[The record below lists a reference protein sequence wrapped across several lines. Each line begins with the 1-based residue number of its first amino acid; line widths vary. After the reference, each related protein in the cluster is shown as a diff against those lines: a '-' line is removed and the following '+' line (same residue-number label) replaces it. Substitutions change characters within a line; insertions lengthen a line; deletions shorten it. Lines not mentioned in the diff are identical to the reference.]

1 MSKFSEWMKKRKLE
15 KEARQAEINHDS
27 NDESTPALNSN
38 TNENQSKQKDNLTK
52 EQTLN
57 SSNSNQTK
65 IEDEKKE
72 ENSTILNRDIKDGIL
87 YLTTDDLVDI
97 YLHSSVGAD
106 EKVYVPKNYIQKYDL
121 DNDEIKF
128 VNVNGIN
135 VPVSQFVT
143 LNSANDDHLLKKQVE
158 NSNSIINNNKKS
170 ETSDDSEISVIQQL
184 QSENQD
190 TNKSLISKS
199 NPTSIKNE
207 STLLVSPLLDP
218 ISDGIASKTPVQLIK
233 SIETNYNVQKV
244 LPIVHEVQLPSA
256 DEISIIQQLQSEN
269 KNTNQSLLKKEVSN
283 NSLKQNI
290 PILASPILDPVSNG
304 ISTKAPIKLIIPST
318 SSNEIK
324 QVLPVIHETILPSQD
339 EIHTIQELQIENK
352 NTSNSL
358 KTSNLQNLN
367 NNDLSQNP
375 DEISII
381 QQLQSENKNTNQS
394 LISKTN
400 PTSIK
405 NEPALLVSPILDP
418 ISDGIATKKPVQLI
432 KPIETHYNV
441 QKVLPIIHE
450 VQLPSADEI
459 STIQQLQSENKDT
472 NESLLKKEVS
482 NNSLKQNIRVLI
494 SPVLDPIS
502 ERITTKKPVQI
513 IRPINSNSDI
523 KKVVPVIHE
532 VKLPSQDEIHTI
544 QELQTQNKNT
554 SNSLKTSNLQ
564 NLNNNDLSQNPDEIS
579 VIQQLQS
586 ENKNTNQS
594 LISKTNPTSIKNE
607 PALLVSPI
615 LDPISDGIATKK
627 PVQLIKP
634 IENHYNIQKVLP
646 IIHEVQLPSA
656 DEINTIQ
663 QLQSENKSTNQS
675 LLKKEV
681 SNDSLKQNIPILISP
696 ILQEPLNEGT
706 FTKKLE
712 TKLQQPKSYDIEELS
727 QDEVNKIKQLQIE
740 NKNTTLSL
748 NDKNHDFNDSNN
760 NKQVILESP
769 ILQPLNDGIVNKTLT
784 NRIQEIKAK
793 KQFIE
798 QLPNDEINT
807 IQQLQLEN
815 KNTNESLSNK
825 NNSLN
830 NSSIASKTILSSP
843 IFDPISDGASTKT
856 LKQII
861 NNKNPSIQ
869 IQQIKPKSY
878 DIKPLSQD
886 DVNTIQQLQSEN
898 KNTSLPLTNESNT
911 YINEKK
917 EIQTILASPITDP
930 ISDGIVS
937 KRLINKIEQ
946 INLKKHQT
954 QQISQDE
961 VNTIQQL
968 QLQNKNTNES
978 LIKQSETSLNTNNI
992 QPILESPIFDP
1003 ISNGVSTKTL
1013 KQIIN
1018 NTNPNIQIQQIKPK
1032 SYDIK
1037 PLSQDEVNIIKEL
1050 QIQNKNTNEKPVK
1063 EVNLIEKNNNNQPV
1077 LSSPIFDPI
1086 SEGNSN
1092 KILNA
1097 KPKKYTAELISQ
1109 DEINTIQQLQTQN
1122 KDTNESLMNKIN
1134 INKIM
1139 TKNQNQNQKIL
1150 SSPILDPIQ
1159 ASVSN
1164 TKPKNVEVKSNNNLP
1179 SQDDIS
1185 TIQQLQAQNKNTNDS
1200 LLVKNENQSR
1210 INKSQVQEQNQN
1222 IPEAYLRSDDEV
1234 TKIAKSDPIQKIDD
1248 SMLFLQQK
1256 YAGQKDYQIKRQNEI
1271 NKNNVNN
1278 LNNKQTINNESLNQK
1293 PQFVEVITPAQNYAD
1308 NKKVCSSPIPQSND
1322 EQYTKDLYQAIKQ
1335 EQVNQ
1340 IYNSISSDSA
1350 KVITISE
1357 PELVQEFNKYKVD
1370 PRRKIYIMEEEDALK
1385 TFGIVDDNSV
1395 DQKVLFEGNVLKVY
1409 SGENNQLLS
1418 APYGTIEDNYLND
1431 NVFFLEHNFT
1441 VAVDRYIPRT
1451 KINMNNFRV
1460 EVSYV
1465 AFRLPKDKR
1474 LIAARNADI
1483 NEYEARIHDYFKD
1496 IGEAINDPQKEGN
1509 KTYISLATSH
1519 ELGLVDNQTKANNDL
1534 EKIKVTKDGVN
1545 EKINLINIFNNFYS
1559 ESLKPNRKYD
1569 RRIKHFIRMIRQ
1581 ILMDSCYYAES
1592 GLLVLNY
1599 AEVLLFLDQYYDLD
1613 LDNVYDLS
1621 TQHSNILLFD
1631 TAKYAV
1637 KNNLRTIDGYLKV
1650 NDSSYFIPL
1659 NYDYVLY
1666 DSKLLN
1672 IVDDLALD
1680 MVEVERVLLNRP
1692 LFTDNEFFNMD
1703 PSNFDRLRAISPY
1716 IDFVKYYEQKRIQSM
1731 YSNSYL
1737 SRISQDN
1744 IKQELEQSNHKQN
1757 LDEII
1762 KEQKEVVKPY
1772 FYKDE
1777 AYKHDDSYDKKNIQ
1791 RKNKIENGVLFL
1803 SENELVDLYQH
1814 SHVSED
1820 GTLYIDKNE
1829 AEKYGLVDEDIKAI
1843 SVNNQIIPLSS
1854 ITKSEEINEL
1864 KKKYQQESITSN
1876 LDNSKKSSST
1886 KIEDGIIYLSEK
1898 DLVHLYQHSHVTE
1911 DGTVYLD
1918 KIEADKYGLNNANI
1932 KAISVNNQIIPL
1944 SSITKQEMDKELADE
1959 QEFIKAKEHSKKRRK

>member
-1 MSKFSEWMKKRKLE
+1 
-15 KEARQAEINHDS
+15 
-27 NDESTPALNSN
+27 
-38 TNENQSKQKDNLTK
+38 
-52 EQTLN
+52 
-57 SSNSNQTK
+57 
-65 IEDEKKE
+65 
-72 ENSTILNRDIKDGIL
+72 
-87 YLTTDDLVDI
+87 
-97 YLHSSVGAD
+97 
-106 EKVYVPKNYIQKYDL
+106 
-121 DNDEIKF
+121 
-128 VNVNGIN
+128 
-135 VPVSQFVT
+135 
-143 LNSANDDHLLKKQVE
+143 
-158 NSNSIINNNKKS
+158 
-170 ETSDDSEISVIQQL
+170 
-184 QSENQD
+184 
-190 TNKSLISKS
+190 
-199 NPTSIKNE
+199 
-207 STLLVSPLLDP
+207 
-218 ISDGIASKTPVQLIK
+218 
-233 SIETNYNVQKV
+233 KV

-256 DEISIIQQLQSEN
+256 DEIRVIQQLQSEN
-269 KNTNQSLLKKEVSN
+269 QDTNQSLLKKEVSN
-283 NSLKQNI
+283 
-290 PILASPILDPVSNG
+290 G
-304 ISTKAPIKLIIPST
+304 
-318 SSNEIK
+318 
-324 QVLPVIHETILPSQD
+324 
-339 EIHTIQELQIENK
+339 
-352 NTSNSL
+352 
-358 KTSNLQNLN
+358 
-367 NNDLSQNP
+367 
-375 DEISII
+375 
-381 QQLQSENKNTNQS
+381 
-394 LISKTN
+394 
-400 PTSIK
+400 
-405 NEPALLVSPILDP
+405 
-418 ISDGIATKKPVQLI
+418 
-432 KPIETHYNV
+432 
-441 QKVLPIIHE
+441 
-450 VQLPSADEI
+450 
-459 STIQQLQSENKDT
+459 
-472 NESLLKKEVS
+472 
-482 NNSLKQNIRVLI
+482 
-494 SPVLDPIS
+494 
-502 ERITTKKPVQI
+502 
-513 IRPINSNSDI
+513 
-523 KKVVPVIHE
+523 
-532 VKLPSQDEIHTI
+532 
-544 QELQTQNKNT
+544 
-554 SNSLKTSNLQ
+554 
-564 NLNNNDLSQNPDEIS
+564 
-579 VIQQLQS
+579 
-586 ENKNTNQS
+586 
-594 LISKTNPTSIKNE
+594 
-607 PALLVSPI
+607 
-615 LDPISDGIATKK
+615 
-627 PVQLIKP
+627 
-634 IENHYNIQKVLP
+634 
-646 IIHEVQLPSA
+646 
-656 DEINTIQ
+656 
-663 QLQSENKSTNQS
+663 
-675 LLKKEV
+675 
-681 SNDSLKQNIPILISP
+681 SLKQNIPILISP
-696 ILQEPLNEGT
+696 ILQEPLNDGT

-727 QDEVNKIKQLQIE
+727 QDEVNTIKQLQIE

-769 ILQPLNDGIVNKTLT
+769 ILQPLNDGIINKTLT

-798 QLPNDEINT
+798 QLPNDEINI

-815 KNTNESLSNK
+815 KNTNESLIK
-825 NNSLN
+825 QPKTSLN
-830 NSSIASKTILSSP
+830 TNNNQSILESP
-843 IFDPISDGASTKT
+843 IFDPISDGISTKT

-861 NNKNPSIQ
+861 NNPNPNVP
-869 IQQIKPKSY
+869 IQQVK
-878 DIKPLSQD
+878 L
-886 DVNTIQQLQSEN
+886 
-898 KNTSLPLTNESNT
+898 
-911 YINEKK
+911 
-917 EIQTILASPITDP
+917 
-930 ISDGIVS
+930 
-937 KRLINKIEQ
+937 
-946 INLKKHQT
+946 
-954 QQISQDE
+954 
-961 VNTIQQL
+961 
-968 QLQNKNTNES
+968 
-978 LIKQSETSLNTNNI
+978 
-992 QPILESPIFDP
+992 
-1003 ISNGVSTKTL
+1003 
-1013 KQIIN
+1013 
-1018 NTNPNIQIQQIKPK
+1018 K

-1050 QIQNKNTNEKPVK
+1050 QTQNKNTNEKPIK
-1063 EVNLIEKNNNNQPV
+1063 EVNLIETNNNDQPV

-1086 SEGNSN
+1086 SEGISN
-1092 KILNA
+1092 KIINA
-1097 KPKKYTAELISQ
+1097 KPKKYPVEQISQ

-1134 INKIM
+1134 INEIM

-1159 ASVSN
+1159 DSISNTN

-1256 YAGQKDYQIKRQNEI
+1256 YAGEKDYQIKRQNEI

-1278 LNNKQTINNESLNQK
+1278 LNNKQTINNESLNPK
-1293 PQFVEVITPAQNYAD
+1293 PQFVEITTPAQNYAD

-1370 PRRKIYIMEEEDALK
+1370 PRRKIYIIEEEDALK

-1409 SGENNQLLS
+1409 SGEDNQLLS

-1451 KINMNNFRV
+1451 KIDMNNFRV

-1621 TQHSNILLFD
+1621 TQDSNILLFD

-1650 NDSSYFIPL
+1650 NDNSYFIPL

-1672 IVDDLALD
+1672 IVDDKALD
-1680 MVEVERVLLNRP
+1680 VVEVERVLLNRP

-1703 PSNFDRLRAISPY
+1703 PSNFDRLKAISPY

-1737 SRISQDN
+1737 SRISQDD
-1744 IKQELEQSNHKQN
+1744 IKQELEQSNQKQK

-1772 FYKDE
+1772 FEQDE
-1777 AYKHDDSYDKKNIQ
+1777 ANKDDDSSDKKDTQ

-1814 SHVSED
+1814 SHISED

-1829 AEKYGLVDEDIKAI
+1829 AKKYGLVDKDIKAI

-1864 KKKYQQESITSN
+1864 KKKHQQESNTSN
-1876 LDNSKKSSST
+1876 VDNSKKSSST

-1898 DLVHLYQHSHVTE
+1898 DLVHLYQHSHV
-1911 DGTVYLD
+1911 
-1918 KIEADKYGLNNANI
+1918 
-1932 KAISVNNQIIPL
+1932 
-1944 SSITKQEMDKELADE
+1944 
-1959 QEFIKAKEHSKKRRK
+1959 

>member
-1 MSKFSEWMKKRKLE
+1 
-15 KEARQAEINHDS
+15 
-27 NDESTPALNSN
+27 
-38 TNENQSKQKDNLTK
+38 
-52 EQTLN
+52 
-57 SSNSNQTK
+57 
-65 IEDEKKE
+65 
-72 ENSTILNRDIKDGIL
+72 
-87 YLTTDDLVDI
+87 
-97 YLHSSVGAD
+97 
-106 EKVYVPKNYIQKYDL
+106 
-121 DNDEIKF
+121 
-128 VNVNGIN
+128 
-135 VPVSQFVT
+135 
-143 LNSANDDHLLKKQVE
+143 
-158 NSNSIINNNKKS
+158 
-170 ETSDDSEISVIQQL
+170 
-184 QSENQD
+184 
-190 TNKSLISKS
+190 
-199 NPTSIKNE
+199 
-207 STLLVSPLLDP
+207 
-218 ISDGIASKTPVQLIK
+218 
-233 SIETNYNVQKV
+233 
-244 LPIVHEVQLPSA
+244 
-256 DEISIIQQLQSEN
+256 
-269 KNTNQSLLKKEVSN
+269 
-283 NSLKQNI
+283 
-290 PILASPILDPVSNG
+290 
-304 ISTKAPIKLIIPST
+304 
-318 SSNEIK
+318 
-324 QVLPVIHETILPSQD
+324 
-339 EIHTIQELQIENK
+339 
-352 NTSNSL
+352 TSNSL

-367 NNDLSQNP
+367 NNDLSQKLDENIDVLASK

-381 QQLQSENKNTNQS
+381 QELQSENKT
-394 LISKTN
+394 
-400 PTSIK
+400 
-405 NEPALLVSPILDP
+405 
-418 ISDGIATKKPVQLI
+418 
-432 KPIETHYNV
+432 
-441 QKVLPIIHE
+441 
-450 VQLPSADEI
+450 
-459 STIQQLQSENKDT
+459 
-472 NESLLKKEVS
+472 
-482 NNSLKQNIRVLI
+482 
-494 SPVLDPIS
+494 
-502 ERITTKKPVQI
+502 
-513 IRPINSNSDI
+513 
-523 KKVVPVIHE
+523 
-532 VKLPSQDEIHTI
+532 
-544 QELQTQNKNT
+544 
-554 SNSLKTSNLQ
+554 
-564 NLNNNDLSQNPDEIS
+564 
-579 VIQQLQS
+579 
-586 ENKNTNQS
+586 
-594 LISKTNPTSIKNE
+594 
-607 PALLVSPI
+607 
-615 LDPISDGIATKK
+615 
-627 PVQLIKP
+627 
-634 IENHYNIQKVLP
+634 
-646 IIHEVQLPSA
+646 
-656 DEINTIQ
+656 
-663 QLQSENKSTNQS
+663 TNQS

-727 QDEVNKIKQLQIE
+727 QDEVNTIKQLQIE
-740 NKNTTLSL
+740 NKNSTESL

-815 KNTNESLSNK
+815 KNTNESLLNK

-843 IFDPISDGASTKT
+843 IFDPISNGVSTKT

-861 NNKNPSIQ
+861 NNKNPNIIQ

-886 DVNTIQQLQSEN
+886 EVNTIQQLQSEN
-898 KNTSLPLTNESNT
+898 KNTSLSLTKESNT

-937 KRLINKIEQ
+937 KTLINKIEQ

-1003 ISNGVSTKTL
+1003 ISNGISTKTL

-1050 QIQNKNTNEKPVK
+1050 QIQNKNTNVKPVK
-1063 EVNLIEKNNNNQPV
+1063 EVNLIKKNNNDQTV

-1086 SEGNSN
+1086 SEGISN

-1097 KPKKYTAELISQ
+1097 KPKKYTVEQISQ

-1134 INKIM
+1134 ISKIM

-1164 TKPKNVEVKSNNNLP
+1164 TNTKPKNIEVKSNNDLP

-1222 IPEAYLRSDDEV
+1222 IPEAYLKSDDEV

-1278 LNNKQTINNESLNQK
+1278 LNNKQTINNDSLNPK
-1293 PQFVEVITPAQNYAD
+1293 PQFVEITTPAQNYAD

-1650 NDSSYFIPL
+1650 NDTSYFIPL

>member
-1 MSKFSEWMKKRKLE
+1 S
-15 KEARQAEINHDS
+15 
-27 NDESTPALNSN
+27 
-38 TNENQSKQKDNLTK
+38 
-52 EQTLN
+52 
-57 SSNSNQTK
+57 
-65 IEDEKKE
+65 
-72 ENSTILNRDIKDGIL
+72 
-87 YLTTDDLVDI
+87 
-97 YLHSSVGAD
+97 
-106 EKVYVPKNYIQKYDL
+106 
-121 DNDEIKF
+121 
-128 VNVNGIN
+128 
-135 VPVSQFVT
+135 PV
-143 LNSANDDHLLKKQVE
+143 
-158 NSNSIINNNKKS
+158 
-170 ETSDDSEISVIQQL
+170 
-184 QSENQD
+184 
-190 TNKSLISKS
+190 
-199 NPTSIKNE
+199 
-207 STLLVSPLLDP
+207 
-218 ISDGIASKTPVQLIK
+218 
-233 SIETNYNVQKV
+233 
-244 LPIVHEVQLPSA
+244 
-256 DEISIIQQLQSEN
+256 
-269 KNTNQSLLKKEVSN
+269 
-283 NSLKQNI
+283 
-290 PILASPILDPVSNG
+290 
-304 ISTKAPIKLIIPST
+304 
-318 SSNEIK
+318 
-324 QVLPVIHETILPSQD
+324 
-339 EIHTIQELQIENK
+339 
-352 NTSNSL
+352 
-358 KTSNLQNLN
+358 
-367 NNDLSQNP
+367 
-375 DEISII
+375 
-381 QQLQSENKNTNQS
+381 
-394 LISKTN
+394 
-400 PTSIK
+400 
-405 NEPALLVSPILDP
+405 LDP

-450 VQLPSADEI
+450 AQLPSA
-459 STIQQLQSENKDT
+459 
-472 NESLLKKEVS
+472 
-482 NNSLKQNIRVLI
+482 
-494 SPVLDPIS
+494 
-502 ERITTKKPVQI
+502 
-513 IRPINSNSDI
+513 
-523 KKVVPVIHE
+523 
-532 VKLPSQDEIHTI
+532 
-544 QELQTQNKNT
+544 
-554 SNSLKTSNLQ
+554 
-564 NLNNNDLSQNPDEIS
+564 DEIS

-594 LISKTNPTSIKNE
+594 LISKSNPTSVKNE
-607 PALLVSPI
+607 PTLFISPV
-615 LDPISDGIATKK
+615 LEPISDGISTKK

-634 IENHYNIQKVLP
+634 FETHYNVQKVVP
-646 IIHEVQLPSA
+646 IIHEVQLPSS
-656 DEINTIQ
+656 DEISIIQ
-663 QLQSENKSTNQS
+663 QLQSENQDTNQS

-681 SNDSLKQNIPILISP
+681 SNDSLKQNIPILVSP
-696 ILQEPLNEGT
+696 ILQERLNEGT

-712 TKLQQPKSYDIEELS
+712 TKHQEPKSYDIEELS
-727 QDEVNKIKQLQIE
+727 EDEVNTIKQLQIE

-769 ILQPLNDGIVNKTLT
+769 ILQPLYDGIINKTLT

-807 IQQLQLEN
+807 IQLLQLEN
-815 KNTNESLSNK
+815 KNTNESLIK
-825 NNSLN
+825 QPKTSLN
-830 NSSIASKTILSSP
+830 PNNNQPILESP

-861 NNKNPSIQ
+861 NNKNPNVP

-886 DVNTIQQLQSEN
+886 EVNTIQQLQSEN
-898 KNTSLPLTNESNT
+898 KNTSLSLTKESNIS
-911 YINEKK
+911 INEKK

-930 ISDGIVS
+930 ISDGIATKTV
-937 KRLINKIEQ
+937 INKIEQ

-978 LIKQSETSLNTNNI
+978 IIKQAKTSLNPNNN
-992 QPILESPIFDP
+992 QPILKSPIFDP
-1003 ISNGVSTKTL
+1003 ISDGASTKTL

-1018 NTNPNIQIQQIKPK
+1018 NTNPNVPIQQIKPK

-1037 PLSQDEVNIIKEL
+1037 KLSQDEVNTIKQL
-1050 QIQNKNTNEKPVK
+1050 QTQNKTTNEKSIR
-1063 EVNLIEKNNNNQPV
+1063 EVNLIEKNNNDQLV

-1086 SEGNSN
+1086 SEGISN
-1092 KILNA
+1092 KILNV
-1097 KPKKYTAELISQ
+1097 KPKKYPVEQVSQ

-1139 TKNQNQNQKIL
+1139 NKNQNQNQKIL

-1164 TKPKNVEVKSNNNLP
+1164 TNTKSKNVEVKSNNDLP

-1256 YAGQKDYQIKRQNEI
+1256 YAGEKDYQIKRQNEI

-1278 LNNKQTINNESLNQK
+1278 LNIKQTINNDSLNPK
-1293 PQFVEVITPAQNYAD
+1293 PQFVEVTTPAQNYAD

-1409 SGENNQLLS
+1409 SGEDNQLLS

-1650 NDSSYFIPL
+1650 NDTSYFIPL

-1772 FYKDE
+1772 FYEDE
-1777 AYKHDDSYDKKNIQ
+1777 TYKHDDSHDIKNIQ

-1803 SENELVDLYQH
+1803 SESELVNLYQH
-1814 SHVSED
+1814 SHISED

-1829 AEKYGLVDEDIKAI
+1829 AEKYGLVDQDIKAI

-1864 KKKYQQESITSN
+1864 KKKHQQESNTSN
-1876 LDNSKKSSST
+1876 VDNSKKTSST

-1959 QEFIKAKEHSKKRRK
+1959 QEFIKAKEHSKKRSK

>member
-57 SSNSNQTK
+57 SSNSNQAK

-158 NSNSIINNNKKS
+158 NSNLIINNNKKS
-170 ETSDDSEISVIQQL
+170 ETSDDSEISLIQQL
-184 QSENQD
+184 QSENKN
-190 TNKSLISKS
+190 TNQSLISKT

-207 STLLVSPLLDP
+207 PALLVSPILDP
-218 ISDGIASKTPVQLIK
+218 ISDGITKKIPVQLIK
-233 SIETNYNVQKV
+233 PIETHYNVQKV

-269 KNTNQSLLKKEVSN
+269 KDTNQSLLKKEVSN

-290 PILASPILDPVSNG
+290 PILASPILDPISEG

-339 EIHTIQELQIENK
+339 EIHTIQELQ
-352 NTSNSL
+352 
-358 KTSNLQNLN
+358 
-367 NNDLSQNP
+367 
-375 DEISII
+375 
-381 QQLQSENKNTNQS
+381 
-394 LISKTN
+394 
-400 PTSIK
+400 
-405 NEPALLVSPILDP
+405 
-418 ISDGIATKKPVQLI
+418 
-432 KPIETHYNV
+432 
-441 QKVLPIIHE
+441 
-450 VQLPSADEI
+450 
-459 STIQQLQSENKDT
+459 
-472 NESLLKKEVS
+472 
-482 NNSLKQNIRVLI
+482 
-494 SPVLDPIS
+494 
-502 ERITTKKPVQI
+502 
-513 IRPINSNSDI
+513 
-523 KKVVPVIHE
+523 
-532 VKLPSQDEIHTI
+532 
-544 QELQTQNKNT
+544 TQNKNT

-564 NLNNNDLSQNPDEIS
+564 NLNNNDLSQKPDKNIDVLASKDEIS

-607 PALLVSPI
+607 PALLVSPV
-615 LDPISDGIATKK
+615 LDPISDGIASKT

-634 IENHYNIQKVLP
+634 IETHYNVQKVLP
-646 IIHEVQLPSA
+646 IVHEVQLPSA
-656 DEINTIQ
+656 DEISTIQ
-663 QLQSENKSTNQS
+663 QLQSENKDTNQS

-681 SNDSLKQNIPILISP
+681 SNGSLKQNIPILVSP

-727 QDEVNKIKQLQIE
+727 QDEVNTIKQLQIE

-769 ILQPLNDGIVNKTLT
+769 ILQPLNDGIINKTLT

-815 KNTNESLSNK
+815 KNTNESLLNK

-830 NSSIASKTILSSP
+830 NSSIVSKTILSSP
-843 IFDPISDGASTKT
+843 IFDPISNGVSTKT

-878 DIKPLSQD
+878 DIKPLSQYE
-886 DVNTIQQLQSEN
+886 VNTIQQLQSEN

-968 QLQNKNTNES
+968 HLQNKNTNES
-978 LIKQSETSLNTNNI
+978 LIKQPKTSLNTNNI

-1003 ISNGVSTKTL
+1003 ISNGISTKTL

-1018 NTNPNIQIQQIKPK
+1018 NKNPNIQIQQIKPK

-1050 QIQNKNTNEKPVK
+1050 QIQNKNTNEKPIK
-1063 EVNLIEKNNNNQPV
+1063 EVNLIKKNTNDQTV

-1086 SEGNSN
+1086 SEGISN

-1097 KPKKYTAELISQ
+1097 KPKKYPVEQVSQ

-1134 INKIM
+1134 ISKIM

-1164 TKPKNVEVKSNNNLP
+1164 TNTKPKNIEVKSNNDLP

-1222 IPEAYLRSDDEV
+1222 IPEAYLKSDDEV
-1234 TKIAKSDPIQKIDD
+1234 TKIAKIDPIQKIDD

-1256 YAGQKDYQIKRQNEI
+1256 YAGQKDYQIERQNEI

-1278 LNNKQTINNESLNQK
+1278 LNNNQTINNDSLNPK
-1293 PQFVEVITPAQNYAD
+1293 PQFVEITTPAQNYAD

-1876 LDNSKKSSST
+1876 LDNSKKGSST